1 MRRTL
6 LLATLPLA
14 ALAAPDARAQEDH
27 PLVTRYAGSTVVD
40 RRVEEFGEYTLVTG
54 LNREFV
60 HQGRRLEG
68 KVTRLVYGNPR
79 GRSTLEIYRNYEASL
94 RAAGLE
100 PIFSCA
106 LAQCGPAYALS
117 SWGRFNGLFVAADG
131 DPRYL
136 AGTVRTRDGG
146 TAYVALMVGRNRTQ
160 LDVVEIRPMQG
171 DMVIA
176 DASALGRGLD
186 SEGRVAVPGI
196 YFDTDR
202 SVVKPESRPA
212 LEQVARLLRERPT
225 LRLYVV
231 GHTDMTG
238 ALAHNRGLS
247 EARARAVAAALVR
260 DFGVAAARLEG
271 YGVGPLAPAATN
283 ATEAGRAENRRV
295 ELVAR

>member
-1 MRRTL
+1 MRRML
-6 LLATLPLA
+6 LLALPLA
-14 ALAAPDARAQEDH
+14 ALAVNDASAQEDH
-27 PLVTRYAGSTVVD
+27 PLVTRYTGSTVVS
-40 RRVEEFGEYTLVTG
+40 REVEEFGEYTLVIG

-68 KVTRLVYGNPR
+68 KVTRMVYRNPT
-79 GRSTLEIYRNYEASL
+79 GRSTLEIYRNYEAAL
-94 RAAGLE
+94 RQAGLQ
-100 PIFSCA
+100 PIFACA
-106 LAQCGPAYALS
+106 LTQCGPSYGLS
-117 SWGRFNGLFVAADG
+117 RWGRFNGLFVAADG
-131 DPRYL
+131 EPRYL
-136 AGTVRTRDGG
+136 AGSVAMQGGG
-146 TAYVALMVGRNRTQ
+146 TAYVALMVGRARTQ

-171 DMVIA
+171 DMVVA
-176 DASALGRGLD
+176 DAGVLGRGLD
-186 SEGRVAVPGI
+186 AQGRVAVPGI

-238 ALAHNRGLS
+238 ALAHNRELS
-247 EARARAVAAALVR
+247 EARARAVVAALVR

-283 ATEAGRAENRRV
+283 STEAGRAENRRV